1 MGHTVVSFPSTVVHT
16 LPVVLAGTPIEVV
29 VAEIPPSWYAP
40 QTDLR
45 ADAFLN
51 RVTSTAQHRHGLAAV
66 AELMALQG
74 LSMLRG
80 TSPRVVAVIP
90 ARGGSKG
97 VPGKNLRRV
106 GGRSLVERAVD
117 ACRSARLV
125 DAVYVST
132 DDPDIARAATAAGA
146 LVIDRPVDL
155 AGDTASSESALLHAL
170 DHLDSTGGS
179 PEVLVFVQC
188 TSPFIAA
195 DDLDRGIRLVTEGP
209 ADSAFSGVATYEF
222 LWRRAVDAGVDGQ
235 NHDPRVR
242 PRRQDRAPDFR
253 ETGAFYVMAVDGF
266 RAARHR
272 FFGRTEVVEVSE
284 LTAVDIDHEHDVML
298 ATALAEVLDPVVQI
312 EVDVVITDFD
322 GVHTDDSVLV
332 DQDGRESVRVS
343 RSDGLGVEMLRHA
356 GVPVLIVSK
365 ETNPVVRARARKLG
379 VGCCTVSS
387 ARGRWCGT
395 GWRPMAFRPIGPPTS
410 ATTST
415 ISVRWAWSA
424 GRWPW
429 PTRTR
434 PCDGPPGWCSTG
446 SAATVPSASC
456 AISYLS
462 DEPPARRRN
471 GQPHSPPARAGRD
484 PLGRARRGSGPAAR
498 ASTRWSMI
506 ASQSLS
512 LAGWK

>member
-1 MGHTVVSFPSTVVHT
+1 M
-16 LPVVLAGTPIEVV
+16 
-29 VAEIPPSWYAP
+29 
-40 QTDLR
+40 
-45 ADAFLN
+45 
-51 RVTSTAQHRHGLAAV
+51 
-66 AELMALQG
+66 
-74 LSMLRG
+74 
-80 TSPRVVAVIP
+80 VAVIP

-117 ACRSARLV
+117 ACRAARLV

-146 LVIDRPVDL
+146 LVIDPPGRVWPATRP
-155 AGDTASSESALLHAL
+155 ARSRRCCTPSITSTAPAARPRCWSSCSAPAR
-170 DHLDSTGGS
+170 SS
-179 PEVLVFVQC
+179 PRMI
-188 TSPFIAA
+188 SIAA
-195 DDLDRGIRLVTEGP
+195 
-209 ADSAFSGVATYEF
+209 SGWSPRVRPTRPSPGCATYEF
-222 LWRRAVDAGVDGQ
+222 LWRRSRRPGVDGQ

-365 ETNPVVRARARKLG
+365 ETNPVVRARAREAG
-379 VGCCTVSS
+379 R
-387 ARGRWCGT
+387 RGAAQRRAQGRRWCGT
-395 GWRPMAFRPIGPPTS
+395 GWRPTAFRPIAPPTS

-434 PCDGPPGWCSTG
+434 RSGGPPGWCSTG
-446 SAATVPSASC
+446 SAATGPSASC
-456 AISYLS
+456 AISYSS
-462 DEPPARRRN
+462 DEPPAHRRN
-471 GQPHSPPARAGRD
+471 GQPQPSPQLEPAGIR
-484 PLGRARRGSGPAAR
+484 
-498 ASTRWSMI
+498 
-506 ASQSLS
+506 
-512 LAGWK
+512 

>member
-1 MGHTVVSFPSTVVHT
+1 M
-16 LPVVLAGTPIEVV
+16 
-29 VAEIPPSWYAP
+29 
-40 QTDLR
+40 
-45 ADAFLN
+45 
-51 RVTSTAQHRHGLAAV
+51 
-66 AELMALQG
+66 
-74 LSMLRG
+74 
-80 TSPRVVAVIP
+80 VAVIP

-170 DHLDSTGGS
+170 DHLDSTGCS

-188 TSPFIAA
+188 TSPFIAT

-209 ADSAFSGVATYEF
+209 VDSAFSGVATYEF
-222 LWRRAVDAGVDGQ
+222 LWRKSHQPGVDGQ
-235 NHDPRVR
+235 NHNPRVR

-253 ETGAFYVMAVDGF
+253 ETGAFYVMDVDGF

-343 RSDGLGVEMLRHA
+343 RSDGLGVEMLRQA

-379 VGCCTVSS
+379 VGVLHSVERKGPVVRDWLAANGIPADRAAYLGNDINDLGPMGVVGWPVAVADAHPAVRRA
-387 ARGRWCGT
+387 ARLVLNRFGGDGAVRELCDLVLVGRT
-395 GWRPMAFRPIGPPTS
+395 A
-410 ATTST
+410 
-415 ISVRWAWSA
+415 
-424 GRWPW
+424 
-429 PTRTR
+429 
-434 PCDGPPGWCSTG
+434 
-446 SAATVPSASC
+446 
-456 AISYLS
+456 
-462 DEPPARRRN
+462 
-471 GQPHSPPARAGRD
+471 SPP
-484 PLGRARRGSGPAAR
+484 PEQPAAVV
-498 ASTRWSMI
+498 AE
-506 ASQSLS
+506 LEP
-512 LAGWK
+512 AGIR